1 MCRPDRVGI
10 DREESELH
18 ISHGM
23 GAAGVKRH
31 MIGLLGHR
39 VEHARARCAP
49 GGRSTRTR
57 GVLRAQAKGKERE
70 DAGCCISASS
80 KGCGHAA
87 RGFSVFGAF
96 LPVAV
101 SL

>member
-39 VEHARARCAP
+39 VEHARARC
-49 GGRSTRTR
+49 R
-57 GVLRAQAKGKERE
+57 
-70 DAGCCISASS
+70 
-80 KGCGHAA
+80 
-87 RGFSVFGAF
+87 
-96 LPVAV
+96 
-101 SL
+101 

>member
-1 MCRPDRVGI
+1 MVFFVTYSFFLGI

-39 VEHARARCAP
+39 VEHARARC
-49 GGRSTRTR
+49 R
-57 GVLRAQAKGKERE
+57 
-70 DAGCCISASS
+70 
-80 KGCGHAA
+80 
-87 RGFSVFGAF
+87 
-96 LPVAV
+96 
-101 SL
+101 